1 MKRTIMLGVM
11 SALLFA
17 TFGFLPPAE
26 GYQPGDR
33 AMPFK
38 YRNKQGQL
46 VALRDNV
53 SAKGYIIVF
62 TCNTC
67 PVAQA
72 YEQRVLDLDKQFASK
87 GFPVIAINPNDSG
100 RSWGDSY
107 EDMKE
112 RAIEKKY
119 TFPYLVDA
127 NQELA
132 RTYGAR
138 HTPTVYVVQRQGNS
152 FIVRFTGAIDNNMED
167 GSQATK
173 KYVQDAVNALLE
185 NKPVAIPT
193 TKAIGC
199 SIKWKNG

>member
-1 MKRTIMLGVM
+1 M
-11 SALLFA
+11 SALLFT
-17 TFGFLPPAE
+17 TFGFLPPAK
-26 GYQPGDR
+26 GYQPGDK
-33 AMPFK
+33 AMAFK
-38 YRNKQGQL
+38 YRNKHGQL

-72 YEQRVLDLDKQFASK
+72 YEQRILDLDKQFASK
-87 GFPVIAINPNDSG
+87 GYPVIAINPNDSG

-112 RAIEKKY
+112 RAKEKKY

-167 GSQATK
+167 GSQASK

-185 NKPVAIPT
+185 NKPVTTPT